1 MVSTIINL
9 MNKHKETGFHTLI
22 LSLQIATTCPPT
34 LRIKSLLNGERD
46 TADTG
51 PSCSS
56 PHDLNLSATRKI
68 IVNKFRVLN

>member
-1 MVSTIINL
+1 MH
-9 MNKHKETGFHTLI
+9 KHKETKLHTLM

-56 PHDLNLSATRKI
+56 PHDWNFSAVRK
-68 IVNKFRVLN
+68 VLLINSGF